1 MQRMIFIA
9 LQRRQIVKI
18 RGQAHIVLVA
28 VAVPVDAQPMQPLY
42 FSIESL
48 QPCLLLP
55 LLLLFVCA
63 GA

>member
-9 LQRRQIVKI
+9 LQRRQVVKI

-48 QPCLLLP
+48 QLFLHLPGVLLIFLV
-55 LLLLFVCA
+55 L
-63 GA
+63 